1 MDRETLRELIVDYR
15 EKGYTFSKIAEI
27 LREQYGI
34 VKDRQSIH
42 GIYKRAVKSNDE
54 KKELLVNIVNLYVLG
69 YNKAEIRN
77 ILLGMDIKTSYYT
90 IRNILEEYTEY
101 IREVQLRYIYSIVTS
116 ISDGKSLKEI
126 KGSITYK
133 GIPITEKSFK
143 KLLKEAYI
151 LIVKEASL
159 KEIVKVYRD
168 TEDQELVKQVIKGL
182 GINGITFK
190 DIKVRL

>member
-1 MDRETLRELIVDYR
+1 MDRETLRELVVDYR

-69 YNKAEIRN
+69 YNRAEIRN

-116 ISDGKSLKEI
+116 ISDGKSLEEI

-143 KLLKEAYI
+143 KLLTEAYI
-151 LIVKEASL
+151 LIVKEASI

>member
-1 MDRETLRELIVDYR
+1 MDRETLRELVVDYR

-69 YNKAEIRN
+69 YKKAEIRN

-101 IREVQLRYIYSIVTS
+101 IREVQLRYTYSIVAS
-116 ISDGKSLKEI
+116 ISDGKSLEEI
-126 KGSITYK
+126 KESIVYK
-133 GIPITEKSFK
+133 GIHPTEKGFK
-143 KLLKEAYI
+143 KLLAEAYT
-151 LIVKEASL
+151 LIVKEACI

-168 TEDQELVKQVIKGL
+168 TEDQELVEHVIKGL
-182 GINGITFK
+182 GIKWVTIK
-190 DIKVRL
+190 DIKARL

>member
-1 MDRETLRELIVDYR
+1 M
-15 EKGYTFSKIAEI
+15 
-27 LREQYGI
+27 
-34 VKDRQSIH
+34 
-42 GIYKRAVKSNDE
+42 
-54 KKELLVNIVNLYVLG
+54 LG
-69 YNKAEIRN
+69 YNRAEIRN

-143 KLLKEAYI
+143 KLLTEAYI
-151 LIVKEASL
+151 LIVKEASI

>member
-69 YNKAEIRN
+69 YNRAEIRN

-143 KLLKEAYI
+143 KLLTEAYI
-151 LIVKEASL
+151 LIVKEASI

>member
-69 YNKAEIRN
+69 YNRAEIRN

-143 KLLKEAYI
+143 NLLTEAYI
-151 LIVKEASL
+151 LIVKEASI